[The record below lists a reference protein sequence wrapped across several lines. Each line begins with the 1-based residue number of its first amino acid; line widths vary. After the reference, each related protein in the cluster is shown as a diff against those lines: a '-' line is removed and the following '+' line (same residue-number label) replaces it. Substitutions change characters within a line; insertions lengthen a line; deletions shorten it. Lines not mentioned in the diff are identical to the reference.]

1 MINGK
6 SGLVITGG
14 LAADKAW
21 FDIVKKNFDVI
32 VAADAGYHTALAV
45 GADVDYVVGDM
56 DSIGEERL
64 LEDLPRG
71 SVRKFD
77 QDKDYTDTE
86 IALQLLAEKGCR
98 HHCIFGGGGGRLDH
112 LIGILS
118 LFDRNDGPDMWITD
132 SAVIVSIRDCFVLTG
147 MIGSIISFFP
157 IGIDRCTM
165 TSKGLKW
172 PLDSLEWTKG
182 DAGVSNLAISS
193 DVMVTMHT
201 GRLAFVGELE
211 TLKGI
216 HG

>member
-1 MINGK
+1 MTTGK

-14 LAADKAW
+14 LAATKGW
-21 FDIVKKNFDVI
+21 FDIVKKKFGLI
-32 VAADAGYHTALAV
+32 VAADAGYHTAIAL

-56 DSIGEERL
+56 DSIGDRRL
-64 LEDLPRG
+64 LEDLPKG

-77 QDKDYTDTE
+77 EDKDFTDTE
-86 IALQLLAEKGCR
+86 IGLELLKEKGCR
-98 HHCIFGGGGGRLDH
+98 YRCIFGGGGGRLDH

-118 LFDRNDGPDMWITD
+118 LFDRIDGPDMWITD
-132 SAVIVSIRDCFVLTG
+132 SAVIVSISDSFVLTG
-147 MIGSIISFFP
+147 MIDRTISFFP
-157 IGIDRCTM
+157 IGFDRCTM

-193 DVMVTMHT
+193 EVKVTMRT

-216 HG
+216 HV